1 MTYASSIIIAAAKDM
16 PKVAD
21 KVISPPMLYWVFWAI
36 LILVMA
42 LLVAYIIEMRRVEI
56 SSGLQLSQIFNLRHH
71 EGHGYNKSIYDGLTF
86 AGIVSAL
93 ALGAFAITF
102 SNEFYKYTKYYEH
115 PVIGVIRFIVMAI
128 TALLLM
134 YYAING
140 RHDH

>member
-42 LLVAYIIEMRRVEI
+42 LLVAYIKMRR
-56 SSGLQLSQIFNLRHH
+56 H
-71 EGHGYNKSIYDGLTF
+71 EGHGHKKSIYDGLTF
-86 AGIVSAL
+86 AAIVSAL

-102 SNEFYKYTKYYEH
+102 SNEFYKYAKYYEH

-128 TALLLM
+128 TALLLIH
-134 YYAING
+134 YAIKG